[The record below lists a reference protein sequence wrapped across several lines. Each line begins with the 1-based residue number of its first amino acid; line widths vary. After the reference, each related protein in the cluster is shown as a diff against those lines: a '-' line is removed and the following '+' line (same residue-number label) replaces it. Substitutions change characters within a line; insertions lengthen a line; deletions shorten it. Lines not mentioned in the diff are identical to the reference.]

1 MAKPWRIILGFIG
14 LGSLLVSSSHAFWYS
29 AFADRSSAITE
40 SKPATIGYKS
50 RKLSHG
56 TAHILSIPAG
66 QFWVTPALS
75 ASTEPLENFANRD
88 RAIAAINGG
97 FFDPENRQ
105 STSFVVLN
113 GQVVADPRQNDRLMQ
128 NPNLVPY
135 LDKIL
140 NRSEFRSYQCGDTI
154 AYQIRQHQDL
164 IPAGC
169 RSLSALGGGPRLL
182 PDRTDQA
189 EGFVD
194 RTKGRDALSSDQPNA
209 RTAIGL
215 THDGTIIWVM
225 VAQTPAVANSGA
237 SLLELAE
244 LMKSLGVETAMNL
257 DGGSSSALYYQGK
270 TIYGKLDKTGNP
282 IQRPVKSVFLVKT
295 R

>member
-14 LGSLLVSSSHAFWYS
+14 LGSLFLSSHLFLHS
-29 AFADRSSAITE
+29 ANDDRSSAITE

-75 ASTEPLENFANRD
+75 ASTEPLENFAKRD

-154 AYQIRQHQDL
+154 AYQIRQHQDP

-194 RTKGRDALSSDQPNA
+194 RTKGRDALGSDQPNA

-215 THDGTIIWVM
+215 THDSTIIWVM
-225 VAQTPAVANSGA
+225 VAQTPNAANSGA
-237 SLLELAE
+237 SLSELAE

-270 TIYGKLDKTGNP
+270 TIYGKLDKIGNP
-282 IQRPVKSVFLVKT
+282 IQRPVKSVFLVKA

>member
-1 MAKPWRIILGFIG
+1 MAKPWQIVLGCIG
-14 LGSLLVSSSHAFWYS
+14 LGSLVFFSFHAFWHS
-29 AFADRSSAITE
+29 AFADRSSAITK
-40 SKPATIGYKS
+40 SKPVISYTS
-50 RKLSHG
+50 RNLAHG
-56 TAHILSIPAG
+56 IAHILSIPTG
-66 QFWVTPALS
+66 QFRVSPALS
-75 ASTEPLENFANRD
+75 TSTEPLESFVKRD
-88 RAIAAINGG
+88 GAIAAINGG

-113 GQVVADPRQNDRLMQ
+113 GQVIADPRQNDRLMR
-128 NPNLVPY
+128 NPDLVPY
-135 LDKIL
+135 LNKIL

-154 AYQIRQHQDL
+154 SYQIRQHQDP

-182 PDRTDQA
+182 PNRTDQA

-194 RTKGRDALSSDQPNA
+194 RTKGRDALGSDQPNA

-215 THDGTIIWVM
+215 THDHTIIWVM
-225 VAQTPAVANSGA
+225 VAQTPDVTNSGA
-237 SLLELAE
+237 SLSELAE
-244 LMKSLGVETAMNL
+244 LMKSLGVETAINL

-270 TIYGKLDKTGNP
+270 TIYGKLDKAGNP
-282 IQRPVKSVFLVKT
+282 IQRPVKSVFWVKT

>member
-1 MAKPWRIILGFIG
+1 MTKSWQIGLGFIG
-14 LGSLLVSSSHAFWYS
+14 LGGMLVLSFHVFPHSDPD
-29 AFADRSSAITE
+29 DRSLAVPE
-40 SKPATIGYKS
+40 SKPATIAYKS

-56 TAHILSIPAG
+56 TAHIVSIPAG

-75 ASTEPLENFANRD
+75 TSTEPLENFAKREG
-88 RAIAAINGG
+88 AIAAINGG

-113 GQVVADPRQNDRLMQ
+113 GQVIADPRQNDRLMQ
-128 NPNLVPY
+128 NPALLPY

-154 AYQIRQHQDL
+154 AYQIHQHQDP

-182 PDRTDQA
+182 PNRTDQA
-189 EGFVD
+189 EGFID
-194 RTKGRDALSSDQPNA
+194 RTQGRDALGSNQPNA

-215 THDGTIIWVM
+215 TPNGTIIWVM
-225 VAQTPAVANSGA
+225 VAQTPDVANSGA
-237 SLLELAE
+237 SLSELAE
-244 LMKSLGVETAMNL
+244 LMKSLGVETALNL
-257 DGGSSSALYYQGK
+257 DGGSSSSLYYQGK
-270 TIYGKLDKTGNP
+270 TIYGKLDKTGAS
-282 IQRPVKSVFLVKT
+282 IQRPVKSFFLVKA

>member
-14 LGSLLVSSSHAFWYS
+14 VGALVFSSSHLFLHPTND
-29 AFADRSSAITE
+29 DRSSAITE
-40 SKPATIGYKS
+40 PKPTITYQS
-50 RKLSHG
+50 RQLIHG
-56 TAHILSIPAG
+56 TAHILSISTK
-66 QFWVTPALS
+66 QFRVTPALS
-75 ASTEPLENFANRD
+75 ASTEPLENFATRD
-88 RAIAAINGG
+88 GVIAAINGG

-105 STSFVVLN
+105 STSFVGLN
-113 GQVVADPRQNDRLMQ
+113 GQVVADPRQNNRLMQ
-128 NPNLVPY
+128 NPDLVPY

-140 NRSEFRSYQCGDTI
+140 NRSEFRSYQCGTTI
-154 AYQIRQHQDL
+154 AYQIRQHQDP

-189 EGFVD
+189 EGFID
-194 RTKGRDALSSDQPNA
+194 RAKGRDALGSDQRNA

-215 THDGTIIWVM
+215 TSSSTIIWVM
-225 VAQTPAVANSGA
+225 VAQTPDITDSGA
-237 SLLELAE
+237 TLSELAE
-244 LMKSLGVETAMNL
+244 LMKSLGAETAMNL

-270 TIYGKLDKTGNP
+270 TIYGKLDQTGNP
-282 IQRPVKSVFLVKT
+282 VQRPVKSVFLVIP

>member
-14 LGSLLVSSSHAFWYS
+14 LGSLLVSSSHAFWCFAS
-29 AFADRSSAITE
+29 AARSSAITK
-40 SKPATIGYKS
+40 SKPAISYKS

-56 TAHILSIPAG
+56 TAHIVSIPAG
-66 QFWVTPALS
+66 QFRVTPALS
-75 ASTEPLENFANRD
+75 ASTEPLEDFAKRD
-88 RAIAAINGG
+88 GAIAAINGG

-113 GQVVADPRQNDRLMQ
+113 EQVIADPRQNDRLMQ
-128 NPNLVPY
+128 NPTLSPY

-140 NRSEFRSYQCGDTI
+140 NRSEFRSCQCGDTI
-154 AYQIRQHQDL
+154 AYQIRQHQDP

-194 RTKGRDALSSDQPNA
+194 RTKGRDALGSDQPNA

-225 VAQTPAVANSGA
+225 VAQTPDVADSGA
-237 SLLELAE
+237 SLSELAE

-270 TIYGKLDKTGNP
+270 TIYGKLDKTGKP
-282 IQRPVKSVFLVKT
+282 IQRPVKSVFWVKA